1 MKGSKSG
8 GSLHYIGLGDAWRWL
23 GGELQAQLV
32 EQDLAED
39 AAAATDGM
47 PMQERLQALEERV
60 AELEQQSL

>member
-1 MKGSKSG
+1 MVLPSG
-8 GSLHYIGLGDAWRWL
+8 LIAAIKRRAGERRLSITAYIT
-23 GGELQAQLV
+23 ELV

-47 PMQERLQALEERV
+47 PMQGRLQALEERV

>member
-1 MKGSKSG
+1 MVLPSG
-8 GSLHYIGLGDAWRWL
+8 LIAAIKRRAGERRLSITAYIT
-23 GGELQAQLV
+23 ELV
-32 EQDLAED
+32 EQDLAEG

>member
-1 MKGSKSG
+1 MVLPSG
-8 GSLHYIGLGDAWRWL
+8 LIAAIKRRAGERRLSITAYIT
-23 GGELQAQLV
+23 ELV

>member
-1 MKGSKSG
+1 MVLPSG
-8 GSLHYIGLGDAWRWL
+8 LIAAIKRRAGERRLSITAYIT
-23 GGELQAQLV
+23 ELV

-39 AAAATDGM
+39 AAAATDDM

>member
-1 MKGSKSG
+1 MVLPSG
-8 GSLHYIGLGDAWRWL
+8 LIAAIKRRAGERRLSITAYITG
-23 GGELQAQLV
+23 LV